1 MASME
6 GVSDYLFGLIPNHT
20 VDPVGVARWLVCK
33 NFWGT
38 LCTINNE
45 QGGAPFGHV
54 VSFSDGFPDR
64 GRGIPYFYLTKYD
77 ISVRNIEKDA
87 KVAFAVSELGL
98 GPVSGRDPQDPTVT
112 KLTMTGNLEKL
123 DRHSAEGQ
131 FALSVL
137 FAKHPGMKKWPA
149 NHDFEPYKLEDIKDL
164 FLLFETG
171 GPVHVPVKEYLR
183 YPKKMAE

>member
-33 NFWGT
+33 NYWGT
-38 LCTINNE
+38 LW
-45 QGGAPFGHV
+45 HV

-77 ISVRNIEKDA
+77 ITVRNIEKDP

-112 KLTMTGNLEKL
+112 KLTMTGKLKKL
-123 DRHSAEGQ
+123 DRNSAEGK

-137 FAKHPGMKKWPA
+137 EAKHPGMKKWPA
-149 NHDFEPYKLEDIKDL
+149 DHDFEPYKLEDIKDL

-171 GPVHVPVKEYLR
+171 GPVHVNVKEYLR